1 MKNRSKS
8 NSANAKFRI
17 VNVKEGMPTIEE
29 ARNLLK
35 QEIASARQ
43 TGVKAMK
50 IIHGYGSTGKGG
62 VLKDAIRKSLSL
74 RKKEGKISGFII
86 GEKWTIFNDEARKAL
101 ESAGELHGDSDLEK
115 CNEGITIVLL

>member
-1 MKNRSKS
+1 MKNRLKS

-17 VNVKEGMPTIEE
+17 VNVKDGMPTIEE
-29 ARNLLK
+29 ARDLLK

-43 TGVKAMK
+43 AGAKAMK

-62 VLKDAIRKSLSL
+62 VIKDAIRKSLSL
-74 RKKEGKISGFII
+74 RKKEGKISGYII

-101 ESAGELHGDSDLEK
+101 ESAGELNGDPDLER

>member
-8 NSANAKFRI
+8 SSASSKFRI
-17 VNVKEGMPTIEE
+17 VNIKDGMPTVEE
-29 ARNLLK
+29 ARDSLK

-43 TGVKAMK
+43 AGVKALK

-62 VLKDAIRKSLSL
+62 ALKDAIRKSLSL
-74 RKKEGKISGFII
+74 RKKEGKISGYII
-86 GEKWTIFNDEARKAL
+86 GEKWTIFNDEARKAIEL
-101 ESAGELHGDSDLEK
+101 AGELHGDSDLER